1 MGAQPADDQ
10 DTAANLAAPGPPVAT
25 INSRRRVG
33 TGSLA
38 RRDRHATLVPPAM
51 QDAKSSTDV
60 NIPALLDCRVVVQ
73 GTTEPVQL
81 RDVLQGKH
89 TVMLFVRNGA

>member
-1 MGAQPADDQ
+1 
-10 DTAANLAAPGPPVAT
+10 
-25 INSRRRVG
+25 
-33 TGSLA
+33 
-38 RRDRHATLVPPAM
+38 M

-60 NIPALLDCRVVVQ
+60 NIRVLLDCRVVVQ

-89 TVMLFVRNGA
+89 TVMLLVRNGA

>member
-1 MGAQPADDQ
+1 
-10 DTAANLAAPGPPVAT
+10 V
-25 INSRRRVG
+25 
-33 TGSLA
+33 LA
-38 RRDRHATLVPPAM
+38 RAAWLGEADTTLVPPAM

>member
-1 MGAQPADDQ
+1 MP
-10 DTAANLAAPGPPVAT
+10 
-25 INSRRRVG
+25 
-33 TGSLA
+33 
-38 RRDRHATLVPPAM
+38 
-51 QDAKSSTDV
+51 DAKTSTDV

-89 TVMLFVRNGA
+89 TIVLFVRNGA

>member
-1 MGAQPADDQ
+1 M
-10 DTAANLAAPGPPVAT
+10 
-25 INSRRRVG
+25 
-33 TGSLA
+33 LA
-38 RRDRHATLVPPAM
+38 RAASLGEADTTLVPPAM

-73 GTTEPVQL
+73 GTAEPVQL

>member
-1 MGAQPADDQ
+1 M
-10 DTAANLAAPGPPVAT
+10 
-25 INSRRRVG
+25 
-33 TGSLA
+33 LA
-38 RRDRHATLVPPAM
+38 RAASLGEADTRVPPAM

-89 TVMLFVRNGA
+89 TIVLFVRNGA